1 MKYFYSDKTILKL
14 DGDGCI
20 RTVNTLKFIE
30 LYTLKGGILQN
41 VNFSNEFE
49 QKSWYKSIF
58 KKSFHNIVK

>member
-49 QKSWYKSIF
+49 QKS
-58 KKSFHNIVK
+58 